1 MDDGVRINKFLG
13 SAGYC
18 SRREADRLVGEGR
31 VFIDGNMADMGSRVM
46 PGQKVY
52 VDGKA
57 VVPEEENILIA
68 VNKPRGIV
76 CTTTDKQG
84 ANNIVDFLGCDKRI
98 YPVGRLDK
106 DSEGLLLMTNDG
118 ELMNNILTGKNEHE
132 KEYIVEVDKNLSDD
146 FERRMSEPMYLKE
159 LDKTTRPCRVIKAGK
174 KTFRIILK
182 QGLNR
187 QIRRMCSNLG
197 YKVVKLKRIRIMN
210 IELNDLPAGATRKI
224 EGSEYE
230 KLMNLIN
237 KKLGQKVVT
246 EMTDLERIKE
256 LVSILNKAGKSY
268 YSEGV
273 EIMSNFEYDKLYDE
287 LVKLEEKTKI
297 VLSDSPT
304 VNVGYETLSEL
315 PKERHD
321 SPMLSLDKTKN
332 SDELVDWLGSQ
343 RGLLSW
349 KLDGLTIVLTYENGE
364 LLKAVTRGNGE
375 VGEIITQNAKVFKNV
390 PLSIPFKGRLVIRG
404 EAIITYSDFEKI
416 NE

>member
-146 FERRMSEPMYLKE
+146 FDRRMSEPMYLKE
-159 LDKTTRPCRVIKAGK
+159 LDKTTRPCRVIKTGK

-237 KKLGQKVVT
+237 KK
-246 EMTDLERIKE
+246 
-256 LVSILNKAGKSY
+256 
-268 YSEGV
+268 
-273 EIMSNFEYDKLYDE
+273 
-287 LVKLEEKTKI
+287 
-297 VLSDSPT
+297 
-304 VNVGYETLSEL
+304 
-315 PKERHD
+315 
-321 SPMLSLDKTKN
+321 
-332 SDELVDWLGSQ
+332 
-343 RGLLSW
+343 
-349 KLDGLTIVLTYENGE
+349 
-364 LLKAVTRGNGE
+364 
-375 VGEIITQNAKVFKNV
+375 
-390 PLSIPFKGRLVIRG
+390 
-404 EAIITYSDFEKI
+404 
-416 NE
+416 

>member
-159 LDKTTRPCRVIKAGK
+159 LDKTTRPCRVIKTGK

-224 EGSEYE
+224 EGREYE
-230 KLMNLIN
+230 KIMNLIN
-237 KKLGQKVVT
+237 KK
-246 EMTDLERIKE
+246 
-256 LVSILNKAGKSY
+256 
-268 YSEGV
+268 
-273 EIMSNFEYDKLYDE
+273 
-287 LVKLEEKTKI
+287 
-297 VLSDSPT
+297 
-304 VNVGYETLSEL
+304 
-315 PKERHD
+315 
-321 SPMLSLDKTKN
+321 
-332 SDELVDWLGSQ
+332 
-343 RGLLSW
+343 
-349 KLDGLTIVLTYENGE
+349 
-364 LLKAVTRGNGE
+364 
-375 VGEIITQNAKVFKNV
+375 
-390 PLSIPFKGRLVIRG
+390 
-404 EAIITYSDFEKI
+404 
-416 NE
+416 

>member
-118 ELMNNILTGKNEHE
+118 ELMNNIITGKNEHE

-159 LDKTTRPCRVIKAGK
+159 LDKTTRPCRVIKTGK

-237 KKLGQKVVT
+237 KK
-246 EMTDLERIKE
+246 
-256 LVSILNKAGKSY
+256 
-268 YSEGV
+268 
-273 EIMSNFEYDKLYDE
+273 
-287 LVKLEEKTKI
+287 
-297 VLSDSPT
+297 
-304 VNVGYETLSEL
+304 
-315 PKERHD
+315 
-321 SPMLSLDKTKN
+321 
-332 SDELVDWLGSQ
+332 
-343 RGLLSW
+343 
-349 KLDGLTIVLTYENGE
+349 
-364 LLKAVTRGNGE
+364 
-375 VGEIITQNAKVFKNV
+375 
-390 PLSIPFKGRLVIRG
+390 
-404 EAIITYSDFEKI
+404 
-416 NE
+416 

>member
-1 MDDGVRINKFLG
+1 MDDRVRINKFLG

-159 LDKTTRPCRVIKAGK
+159 LDKTTRPCSVIKTGK

-237 KKLGQKVVT
+237 KK
-246 EMTDLERIKE
+246 
-256 LVSILNKAGKSY
+256 
-268 YSEGV
+268 
-273 EIMSNFEYDKLYDE
+273 
-287 LVKLEEKTKI
+287 
-297 VLSDSPT
+297 
-304 VNVGYETLSEL
+304 
-315 PKERHD
+315 
-321 SPMLSLDKTKN
+321 
-332 SDELVDWLGSQ
+332 
-343 RGLLSW
+343 
-349 KLDGLTIVLTYENGE
+349 
-364 LLKAVTRGNGE
+364 
-375 VGEIITQNAKVFKNV
+375 
-390 PLSIPFKGRLVIRG
+390 
-404 EAIITYSDFEKI
+404 
-416 NE
+416 

>member
-146 FERRMSEPMYLKE
+146 FERRMSGPMYLKE
-159 LDKTTRPCRVIKAGK
+159 LDKTTRPCRVIKTGK

-237 KKLGQKVVT
+237 KK
-246 EMTDLERIKE
+246 
-256 LVSILNKAGKSY
+256 
-268 YSEGV
+268 
-273 EIMSNFEYDKLYDE
+273 
-287 LVKLEEKTKI
+287 
-297 VLSDSPT
+297 
-304 VNVGYETLSEL
+304 
-315 PKERHD
+315 
-321 SPMLSLDKTKN
+321 
-332 SDELVDWLGSQ
+332 
-343 RGLLSW
+343 
-349 KLDGLTIVLTYENGE
+349 
-364 LLKAVTRGNGE
+364 
-375 VGEIITQNAKVFKNV
+375 
-390 PLSIPFKGRLVIRG
+390 
-404 EAIITYSDFEKI
+404 
-416 NE
+416 

>member
-84 ANNIVDFLGCDKRI
+84 GNNIVDFLGCDKRI

-159 LDKTTRPCRVIKAGK
+159 LDKTTRPCRVIKTGK

-237 KKLGQKVVT
+237 KK
-246 EMTDLERIKE
+246 
-256 LVSILNKAGKSY
+256 
-268 YSEGV
+268 
-273 EIMSNFEYDKLYDE
+273 
-287 LVKLEEKTKI
+287 
-297 VLSDSPT
+297 
-304 VNVGYETLSEL
+304 
-315 PKERHD
+315 
-321 SPMLSLDKTKN
+321 
-332 SDELVDWLGSQ
+332 
-343 RGLLSW
+343 
-349 KLDGLTIVLTYENGE
+349 
-364 LLKAVTRGNGE
+364 
-375 VGEIITQNAKVFKNV
+375 
-390 PLSIPFKGRLVIRG
+390 
-404 EAIITYSDFEKI
+404 
-416 NE
+416 

>member
-84 ANNIVDFLGCDKRI
+84 ANNIVDFLGFDKRI

-159 LDKTTRPCRVIKAGK
+159 LDKTTRPCRVIKTGK

-187 QIRRMCSNLG
+187 QIRRMCSHLG

-237 KKLGQKVVT
+237 KK
-246 EMTDLERIKE
+246 
-256 LVSILNKAGKSY
+256 
-268 YSEGV
+268 
-273 EIMSNFEYDKLYDE
+273 
-287 LVKLEEKTKI
+287 
-297 VLSDSPT
+297 
-304 VNVGYETLSEL
+304 
-315 PKERHD
+315 
-321 SPMLSLDKTKN
+321 
-332 SDELVDWLGSQ
+332 
-343 RGLLSW
+343 
-349 KLDGLTIVLTYENGE
+349 
-364 LLKAVTRGNGE
+364 
-375 VGEIITQNAKVFKNV
+375 
-390 PLSIPFKGRLVIRG
+390 
-404 EAIITYSDFEKI
+404 
-416 NE
+416 

>member
-1 MDDGVRINKFLG
+1 
-13 SAGYC
+13 
-18 SRREADRLVGEGR
+18 
-31 VFIDGNMADMGSRVM
+31 MAENN
-46 PGQKVY
+46 PFENN
-52 VDGKA
+52 GKA

-159 LDKTTRPCRVIKAGK
+159 LDKTTRPCRVIKTGK

-237 KKLGQKVVT
+237 KK
-246 EMTDLERIKE
+246 
-256 LVSILNKAGKSY
+256 
-268 YSEGV
+268 
-273 EIMSNFEYDKLYDE
+273 
-287 LVKLEEKTKI
+287 
-297 VLSDSPT
+297 
-304 VNVGYETLSEL
+304 
-315 PKERHD
+315 
-321 SPMLSLDKTKN
+321 
-332 SDELVDWLGSQ
+332 
-343 RGLLSW
+343 
-349 KLDGLTIVLTYENGE
+349 
-364 LLKAVTRGNGE
+364 
-375 VGEIITQNAKVFKNV
+375 
-390 PLSIPFKGRLVIRG
+390 
-404 EAIITYSDFEKI
+404 
-416 NE
+416 

>member
-159 LDKTTRPCRVIKAGK
+159 LDKTTRSCRVIKTGK

-197 YKVVKLKRIRIMN
+197 YKVVKLNRIRIMN

-237 KKLGQKVVT
+237 KK
-246 EMTDLERIKE
+246 
-256 LVSILNKAGKSY
+256 
-268 YSEGV
+268 
-273 EIMSNFEYDKLYDE
+273 
-287 LVKLEEKTKI
+287 
-297 VLSDSPT
+297 
-304 VNVGYETLSEL
+304 
-315 PKERHD
+315 
-321 SPMLSLDKTKN
+321 
-332 SDELVDWLGSQ
+332 
-343 RGLLSW
+343 
-349 KLDGLTIVLTYENGE
+349 
-364 LLKAVTRGNGE
+364 
-375 VGEIITQNAKVFKNV
+375 
-390 PLSIPFKGRLVIRG
+390 
-404 EAIITYSDFEKI
+404 
-416 NE
+416 

>member
-31 VFIDGNMADMGSRVM
+31 VFIDRNMADMGSRVM

-57 VVPEEENILIA
+57 VVPEKENILIA

-159 LDKTTRPCRVIKAGK
+159 LDKTTRPCRVIKTGK

-237 KKLGQKVVT
+237 KK
-246 EMTDLERIKE
+246 
-256 LVSILNKAGKSY
+256 
-268 YSEGV
+268 
-273 EIMSNFEYDKLYDE
+273 
-287 LVKLEEKTKI
+287 
-297 VLSDSPT
+297 
-304 VNVGYETLSEL
+304 
-315 PKERHD
+315 
-321 SPMLSLDKTKN
+321 
-332 SDELVDWLGSQ
+332 
-343 RGLLSW
+343 
-349 KLDGLTIVLTYENGE
+349 
-364 LLKAVTRGNGE
+364 
-375 VGEIITQNAKVFKNV
+375 
-390 PLSIPFKGRLVIRG
+390 
-404 EAIITYSDFEKI
+404 
-416 NE
+416 

>member
-159 LDKTTRPCRVIKAGK
+159 LDKTTRPCRVIKTGK

-187 QIRRMCSNLG
+187 QIRRMCEYFG
-197 YKVVKLKRIRIMN
+197 YRVVHLRRDRIMN
-210 IELNDLPAGATRKI
+210 ITLAGLKKGRYRK
-224 EGSEYE
+224 
-230 KLMNLIN
+230 LTL
-237 KKLGQKVVT
+237 
-246 EMTDLERIKE
+246 KE
-256 LVSILNKAGKSY
+256 I
-268 YSEGV
+268 
-273 EIMSNFEYDKLYDE
+273 
-287 LVKLEEKTKI
+287 
-297 VLSDSPT
+297 
-304 VNVGYETLSEL
+304 SEL
-315 PKERHD
+315 KR
-321 SPMLSLDKTKN
+321 ML
-332 SDELVDWLGSQ
+332 
-343 RGLLSW
+343 
-349 KLDGLTIVLTYENGE
+349 
-364 LLKAVTRGNGE
+364 
-375 VGEIITQNAKVFKNV
+375 
-390 PLSIPFKGRLVIRG
+390 
-404 EAIITYSDFEKI
+404 
-416 NE
+416 

>member
-31 VFIDGNMADMGSRVM
+31 VFIDGNMADIGSRVM

-159 LDKTTRPCRVIKAGK
+159 LDKTTRPCRVIKTGK

-237 KKLGQKVVT
+237 KK
-246 EMTDLERIKE
+246 
-256 LVSILNKAGKSY
+256 
-268 YSEGV
+268 
-273 EIMSNFEYDKLYDE
+273 
-287 LVKLEEKTKI
+287 
-297 VLSDSPT
+297 
-304 VNVGYETLSEL
+304 
-315 PKERHD
+315 
-321 SPMLSLDKTKN
+321 
-332 SDELVDWLGSQ
+332 
-343 RGLLSW
+343 
-349 KLDGLTIVLTYENGE
+349 
-364 LLKAVTRGNGE
+364 
-375 VGEIITQNAKVFKNV
+375 
-390 PLSIPFKGRLVIRG
+390 
-404 EAIITYSDFEKI
+404 
-416 NE
+416 

>member
-159 LDKTTRPCRVIKAGK
+159 LDKTTRPCRVIKTGK

-210 IELNDLPAGATRKI
+210 IELNDLPPGATRKI

-237 KKLGQKVVT
+237 KK
-246 EMTDLERIKE
+246 
-256 LVSILNKAGKSY
+256 
-268 YSEGV
+268 
-273 EIMSNFEYDKLYDE
+273 
-287 LVKLEEKTKI
+287 
-297 VLSDSPT
+297 
-304 VNVGYETLSEL
+304 
-315 PKERHD
+315 
-321 SPMLSLDKTKN
+321 
-332 SDELVDWLGSQ
+332 
-343 RGLLSW
+343 
-349 KLDGLTIVLTYENGE
+349 
-364 LLKAVTRGNGE
+364 
-375 VGEIITQNAKVFKNV
+375 
-390 PLSIPFKGRLVIRG
+390 
-404 EAIITYSDFEKI
+404 
-416 NE
+416 

>member
-52 VDGKA
+52 VDGQA

-237 KKLGQKVVT
+237 KK
-246 EMTDLERIKE
+246 
-256 LVSILNKAGKSY
+256 
-268 YSEGV
+268 
-273 EIMSNFEYDKLYDE
+273 
-287 LVKLEEKTKI
+287 
-297 VLSDSPT
+297 
-304 VNVGYETLSEL
+304 
-315 PKERHD
+315 
-321 SPMLSLDKTKN
+321 
-332 SDELVDWLGSQ
+332 
-343 RGLLSW
+343 
-349 KLDGLTIVLTYENGE
+349 
-364 LLKAVTRGNGE
+364 
-375 VGEIITQNAKVFKNV
+375 
-390 PLSIPFKGRLVIRG
+390 
-404 EAIITYSDFEKI
+404 
-416 NE
+416 

>member
-159 LDKTTRPCRVIKAGK
+159 LDKTTRPCRVIKTGK

-210 IELNDLPAGATRKI
+210 IELNDLPASATRKI

-237 KKLGQKVVT
+237 KK
-246 EMTDLERIKE
+246 
-256 LVSILNKAGKSY
+256 
-268 YSEGV
+268 
-273 EIMSNFEYDKLYDE
+273 
-287 LVKLEEKTKI
+287 
-297 VLSDSPT
+297 
-304 VNVGYETLSEL
+304 
-315 PKERHD
+315 
-321 SPMLSLDKTKN
+321 
-332 SDELVDWLGSQ
+332 
-343 RGLLSW
+343 
-349 KLDGLTIVLTYENGE
+349 
-364 LLKAVTRGNGE
+364 
-375 VGEIITQNAKVFKNV
+375 
-390 PLSIPFKGRLVIRG
+390 
-404 EAIITYSDFEKI
+404 
-416 NE
+416 

>member
-159 LDKTTRPCRVIKAGK
+159 LDKTTRPCRVIKTGK

-210 IELNDLPAGATRKI
+210 IELNDLPAGAIRKI

-230 KLMNLIN
+230 ELMNLIN
-237 KKLGQKVVT
+237 KK
-246 EMTDLERIKE
+246 
-256 LVSILNKAGKSY
+256 
-268 YSEGV
+268 
-273 EIMSNFEYDKLYDE
+273 
-287 LVKLEEKTKI
+287 
-297 VLSDSPT
+297 
-304 VNVGYETLSEL
+304 
-315 PKERHD
+315 
-321 SPMLSLDKTKN
+321 
-332 SDELVDWLGSQ
+332 
-343 RGLLSW
+343 
-349 KLDGLTIVLTYENGE
+349 
-364 LLKAVTRGNGE
+364 
-375 VGEIITQNAKVFKNV
+375 
-390 PLSIPFKGRLVIRG
+390 
-404 EAIITYSDFEKI
+404 
-416 NE
+416 

>member
-84 ANNIVDFLGCDKRI
+84 ANNIVDFLGGDKRI

-118 ELMNNILTGKNEHE
+118 ELMNNVLTGKNEHE

-159 LDKTTRPCRVIKAGK
+159 LDKTTRPCRVIKTGK

-237 KKLGQKVVT
+237 KK
-246 EMTDLERIKE
+246 
-256 LVSILNKAGKSY
+256 
-268 YSEGV
+268 
-273 EIMSNFEYDKLYDE
+273 
-287 LVKLEEKTKI
+287 
-297 VLSDSPT
+297 
-304 VNVGYETLSEL
+304 
-315 PKERHD
+315 
-321 SPMLSLDKTKN
+321 
-332 SDELVDWLGSQ
+332 
-343 RGLLSW
+343 
-349 KLDGLTIVLTYENGE
+349 
-364 LLKAVTRGNGE
+364 
-375 VGEIITQNAKVFKNV
+375 
-390 PLSIPFKGRLVIRG
+390 
-404 EAIITYSDFEKI
+404 
-416 NE
+416 

>member
-159 LDKTTRPCRVIKAGK
+159 LDKTTRPCRVIKTGK

-230 KLMNLIN
+230 TLMNLIN
-237 KKLGQKVVT
+237 KK
-246 EMTDLERIKE
+246 
-256 LVSILNKAGKSY
+256 
-268 YSEGV
+268 
-273 EIMSNFEYDKLYDE
+273 
-287 LVKLEEKTKI
+287 
-297 VLSDSPT
+297 
-304 VNVGYETLSEL
+304 
-315 PKERHD
+315 
-321 SPMLSLDKTKN
+321 
-332 SDELVDWLGSQ
+332 
-343 RGLLSW
+343 
-349 KLDGLTIVLTYENGE
+349 
-364 LLKAVTRGNGE
+364 
-375 VGEIITQNAKVFKNV
+375 
-390 PLSIPFKGRLVIRG
+390 
-404 EAIITYSDFEKI
+404 
-416 NE
+416 

>member
-159 LDKTTRPCRVIKAGK
+159 LDKTTRSCRVIKTGK

-224 EGSEYE
+224 EGSEYQ

-237 KKLGQKVVT
+237 KK
-246 EMTDLERIKE
+246 
-256 LVSILNKAGKSY
+256 
-268 YSEGV
+268 
-273 EIMSNFEYDKLYDE
+273 
-287 LVKLEEKTKI
+287 
-297 VLSDSPT
+297 
-304 VNVGYETLSEL
+304 
-315 PKERHD
+315 
-321 SPMLSLDKTKN
+321 
-332 SDELVDWLGSQ
+332 
-343 RGLLSW
+343 
-349 KLDGLTIVLTYENGE
+349 
-364 LLKAVTRGNGE
+364 
-375 VGEIITQNAKVFKNV
+375 
-390 PLSIPFKGRLVIRG
+390 
-404 EAIITYSDFEKI
+404 
-416 NE
+416 

>member
-132 KEYIVEVDKNLSDD
+132 KEYIVEVDKNLSDG

-159 LDKTTRPCRVIKAGK
+159 LDKTTRPCRVIKTGK

-237 KKLGQKVVT
+237 KK
-246 EMTDLERIKE
+246 
-256 LVSILNKAGKSY
+256 
-268 YSEGV
+268 
-273 EIMSNFEYDKLYDE
+273 
-287 LVKLEEKTKI
+287 
-297 VLSDSPT
+297 
-304 VNVGYETLSEL
+304 
-315 PKERHD
+315 
-321 SPMLSLDKTKN
+321 
-332 SDELVDWLGSQ
+332 
-343 RGLLSW
+343 
-349 KLDGLTIVLTYENGE
+349 
-364 LLKAVTRGNGE
+364 
-375 VGEIITQNAKVFKNV
+375 
-390 PLSIPFKGRLVIRG
+390 
-404 EAIITYSDFEKI
+404 
-416 NE
+416 

>member
-132 KEYIVEVDKNLSDD
+132 KEYIVEVDRNLSDD

-159 LDKTTRPCRVIKAGK
+159 LDKTTRPCRVIKTGK

-237 KKLGQKVVT
+237 KK
-246 EMTDLERIKE
+246 
-256 LVSILNKAGKSY
+256 
-268 YSEGV
+268 
-273 EIMSNFEYDKLYDE
+273 
-287 LVKLEEKTKI
+287 
-297 VLSDSPT
+297 
-304 VNVGYETLSEL
+304 
-315 PKERHD
+315 
-321 SPMLSLDKTKN
+321 
-332 SDELVDWLGSQ
+332 
-343 RGLLSW
+343 
-349 KLDGLTIVLTYENGE
+349 
-364 LLKAVTRGNGE
+364 
-375 VGEIITQNAKVFKNV
+375 
-390 PLSIPFKGRLVIRG
+390 
-404 EAIITYSDFEKI
+404 
-416 NE
+416 

>member
-1 MDDGVRINKFLG
+1 MDDGVRINKLLG

-237 KKLGQKVVT
+237 KK
-246 EMTDLERIKE
+246 
-256 LVSILNKAGKSY
+256 
-268 YSEGV
+268 
-273 EIMSNFEYDKLYDE
+273 
-287 LVKLEEKTKI
+287 
-297 VLSDSPT
+297 
-304 VNVGYETLSEL
+304 
-315 PKERHD
+315 
-321 SPMLSLDKTKN
+321 
-332 SDELVDWLGSQ
+332 
-343 RGLLSW
+343 
-349 KLDGLTIVLTYENGE
+349 
-364 LLKAVTRGNGE
+364 
-375 VGEIITQNAKVFKNV
+375 
-390 PLSIPFKGRLVIRG
+390 
-404 EAIITYSDFEKI
+404 
-416 NE
+416 

>member
-31 VFIDGNMADMGSRVM
+31 VFIDGNMADMGSRVR

-237 KKLGQKVVT
+237 KK
-246 EMTDLERIKE
+246 
-256 LVSILNKAGKSY
+256 
-268 YSEGV
+268 
-273 EIMSNFEYDKLYDE
+273 
-287 LVKLEEKTKI
+287 
-297 VLSDSPT
+297 
-304 VNVGYETLSEL
+304 
-315 PKERHD
+315 
-321 SPMLSLDKTKN
+321 
-332 SDELVDWLGSQ
+332 
-343 RGLLSW
+343 
-349 KLDGLTIVLTYENGE
+349 
-364 LLKAVTRGNGE
+364 
-375 VGEIITQNAKVFKNV
+375 
-390 PLSIPFKGRLVIRG
+390 
-404 EAIITYSDFEKI
+404 
-416 NE
+416 

>member
-159 LDKTTRPCRVIKAGK
+159 LDKTTRSCRVIKTGK

-237 KKLGQKVVT
+237 
-246 EMTDLERIKE
+246 
-256 LVSILNKAGKSY
+256 
-268 YSEGV
+268 
-273 EIMSNFEYDKLYDE
+273 
-287 LVKLEEKTKI
+287 EK
-297 VLSDSPT
+297 
-304 VNVGYETLSEL
+304 
-315 PKERHD
+315 
-321 SPMLSLDKTKN
+321 
-332 SDELVDWLGSQ
+332 
-343 RGLLSW
+343 
-349 KLDGLTIVLTYENGE
+349 
-364 LLKAVTRGNGE
+364 
-375 VGEIITQNAKVFKNV
+375 
-390 PLSIPFKGRLVIRG
+390 
-404 EAIITYSDFEKI
+404 
-416 NE
+416 

>member
-1 MDDGVRINKFLG
+1 MDYGVIINKFLG

-118 ELMNNILTGKNEHE
+118 ELMNNVLTGKNEHE

-159 LDKTTRPCRVIKAGK
+159 LDKTTRPCRVIKTGK

-210 IELNDLPAGATRKI
+210 IELGNLPVGQYRKVTD
-224 EGSEYE
+224 SE
-230 KLMNLIN
+230 L
-237 KKLGQKVVT
+237 
-246 EMTDLERIKE
+246 KE
-256 LVSILNKAGKSY
+256 L
-268 YSEGV
+268 
-273 EIMSNFEYDKLYDE
+273 MRNF
-287 LVKLEEKTKI
+287 
-297 VLSDSPT
+297 
-304 VNVGYETLSEL
+304 N
-315 PKERHD
+315 
-321 SPMLSLDKTKN
+321 
-332 SDELVDWLGSQ
+332 
-343 RGLLSW
+343 
-349 KLDGLTIVLTYENGE
+349 
-364 LLKAVTRGNGE
+364 
-375 VGEIITQNAKVFKNV
+375 
-390 PLSIPFKGRLVIRG
+390 
-404 EAIITYSDFEKI
+404 
-416 NE
+416 

>member
-18 SRREADRLVGEGR
+18 SRREADRLVGGGR

-146 FERRMSEPMYLKE
+146 FECRMSEPMYLKE
-159 LDKTTRPCRVIKAGK
+159 LDKTTRPCRVIKTGK

-237 KKLGQKVVT
+237 KK
-246 EMTDLERIKE
+246 
-256 LVSILNKAGKSY
+256 
-268 YSEGV
+268 
-273 EIMSNFEYDKLYDE
+273 
-287 LVKLEEKTKI
+287 
-297 VLSDSPT
+297 
-304 VNVGYETLSEL
+304 
-315 PKERHD
+315 
-321 SPMLSLDKTKN
+321 
-332 SDELVDWLGSQ
+332 
-343 RGLLSW
+343 
-349 KLDGLTIVLTYENGE
+349 
-364 LLKAVTRGNGE
+364 
-375 VGEIITQNAKVFKNV
+375 
-390 PLSIPFKGRLVIRG
+390 
-404 EAIITYSDFEKI
+404 
-416 NE
+416 

>member
-31 VFIDGNMADMGSRVM
+31 VFIDENMADMGSRVM

-146 FERRMSEPMYLKE
+146 FERRMSGPMYLKE
-159 LDKTTRPCRVIKAGK
+159 LDKTTRPCRVIKTGK

-237 KKLGQKVVT
+237 KK
-246 EMTDLERIKE
+246 
-256 LVSILNKAGKSY
+256 
-268 YSEGV
+268 
-273 EIMSNFEYDKLYDE
+273 
-287 LVKLEEKTKI
+287 
-297 VLSDSPT
+297 
-304 VNVGYETLSEL
+304 
-315 PKERHD
+315 
-321 SPMLSLDKTKN
+321 
-332 SDELVDWLGSQ
+332 
-343 RGLLSW
+343 
-349 KLDGLTIVLTYENGE
+349 
-364 LLKAVTRGNGE
+364 
-375 VGEIITQNAKVFKNV
+375 
-390 PLSIPFKGRLVIRG
+390 
-404 EAIITYSDFEKI
+404 
-416 NE
+416 

>member
-1 MDDGVRINKFLG
+1 
-13 SAGYC
+13 
-18 SRREADRLVGEGR
+18 
-31 VFIDGNMADMGSRVM
+31 MADMGSRVM

-159 LDKTTRPCRVIKAGK
+159 LDKTTRPCRVIKTGK

-237 KKLGQKVVT
+237 KK
-246 EMTDLERIKE
+246 
-256 LVSILNKAGKSY
+256 
-268 YSEGV
+268 
-273 EIMSNFEYDKLYDE
+273 
-287 LVKLEEKTKI
+287 
-297 VLSDSPT
+297 
-304 VNVGYETLSEL
+304 
-315 PKERHD
+315 
-321 SPMLSLDKTKN
+321 
-332 SDELVDWLGSQ
+332 
-343 RGLLSW
+343 
-349 KLDGLTIVLTYENGE
+349 
-364 LLKAVTRGNGE
+364 
-375 VGEIITQNAKVFKNV
+375 
-390 PLSIPFKGRLVIRG
+390 
-404 EAIITYSDFEKI
+404 
-416 NE
+416 

>member
-1 MDDGVRINKFLG
+1 MNDGVRINKFLG

-159 LDKTTRPCRVIKAGK
+159 LDKTTRPCRVIKTGK

-237 KKLGQKVVT
+237 KK
-246 EMTDLERIKE
+246 
-256 LVSILNKAGKSY
+256 
-268 YSEGV
+268 
-273 EIMSNFEYDKLYDE
+273 
-287 LVKLEEKTKI
+287 
-297 VLSDSPT
+297 
-304 VNVGYETLSEL
+304 
-315 PKERHD
+315 
-321 SPMLSLDKTKN
+321 
-332 SDELVDWLGSQ
+332 
-343 RGLLSW
+343 
-349 KLDGLTIVLTYENGE
+349 
-364 LLKAVTRGNGE
+364 
-375 VGEIITQNAKVFKNV
+375 
-390 PLSIPFKGRLVIRG
+390 
-404 EAIITYSDFEKI
+404 
-416 NE
+416 

>member
-159 LDKTTRPCRVIKAGK
+159 LDKTTRPCCVIKTGK

-237 KKLGQKVVT
+237 KK
-246 EMTDLERIKE
+246 
-256 LVSILNKAGKSY
+256 
-268 YSEGV
+268 
-273 EIMSNFEYDKLYDE
+273 
-287 LVKLEEKTKI
+287 
-297 VLSDSPT
+297 
-304 VNVGYETLSEL
+304 
-315 PKERHD
+315 
-321 SPMLSLDKTKN
+321 
-332 SDELVDWLGSQ
+332 
-343 RGLLSW
+343 
-349 KLDGLTIVLTYENGE
+349 
-364 LLKAVTRGNGE
+364 
-375 VGEIITQNAKVFKNV
+375 
-390 PLSIPFKGRLVIRG
+390 
-404 EAIITYSDFEKI
+404 
-416 NE
+416 

>member
-159 LDKTTRPCRVIKAGK
+159 LDKTTRPCRVIKSGK
-174 KTFRIILK
+174 KTFRVILK

-237 KKLGQKVVT
+237 KK
-246 EMTDLERIKE
+246 
-256 LVSILNKAGKSY
+256 
-268 YSEGV
+268 
-273 EIMSNFEYDKLYDE
+273 
-287 LVKLEEKTKI
+287 
-297 VLSDSPT
+297 
-304 VNVGYETLSEL
+304 
-315 PKERHD
+315 
-321 SPMLSLDKTKN
+321 
-332 SDELVDWLGSQ
+332 
-343 RGLLSW
+343 
-349 KLDGLTIVLTYENGE
+349 
-364 LLKAVTRGNGE
+364 
-375 VGEIITQNAKVFKNV
+375 
-390 PLSIPFKGRLVIRG
+390 
-404 EAIITYSDFEKI
+404 
-416 NE
+416 

>member
-13 SAGYC
+13 SVGYC

-159 LDKTTRPCRVIKAGK
+159 LDKTTRPCRVIKTGK

-237 KKLGQKVVT
+237 KK
-246 EMTDLERIKE
+246 
-256 LVSILNKAGKSY
+256 
-268 YSEGV
+268 
-273 EIMSNFEYDKLYDE
+273 
-287 LVKLEEKTKI
+287 
-297 VLSDSPT
+297 
-304 VNVGYETLSEL
+304 
-315 PKERHD
+315 
-321 SPMLSLDKTKN
+321 
-332 SDELVDWLGSQ
+332 
-343 RGLLSW
+343 
-349 KLDGLTIVLTYENGE
+349 
-364 LLKAVTRGNGE
+364 
-375 VGEIITQNAKVFKNV
+375 
-390 PLSIPFKGRLVIRG
+390 
-404 EAIITYSDFEKI
+404 
-416 NE
+416 

>member
-146 FERRMSEPMYLKE
+146 LERRMSEPMYLKE
-159 LDKTTRPCRVIKAGK
+159 LDKTTRPCRVIKTGK

-237 KKLGQKVVT
+237 KK
-246 EMTDLERIKE
+246 
-256 LVSILNKAGKSY
+256 
-268 YSEGV
+268 
-273 EIMSNFEYDKLYDE
+273 
-287 LVKLEEKTKI
+287 
-297 VLSDSPT
+297 
-304 VNVGYETLSEL
+304 
-315 PKERHD
+315 
-321 SPMLSLDKTKN
+321 
-332 SDELVDWLGSQ
+332 
-343 RGLLSW
+343 
-349 KLDGLTIVLTYENGE
+349 
-364 LLKAVTRGNGE
+364 
-375 VGEIITQNAKVFKNV
+375 
-390 PLSIPFKGRLVIRG
+390 
-404 EAIITYSDFEKI
+404 
-416 NE
+416 

>member
-159 LDKTTRPCRVIKAGK
+159 LDKTTRPCRVIKTGK

-210 IELNDLPAGATRKI
+210 IELNDLPAGTTRKI

-237 KKLGQKVVT
+237 KK
-246 EMTDLERIKE
+246 
-256 LVSILNKAGKSY
+256 
-268 YSEGV
+268 
-273 EIMSNFEYDKLYDE
+273 
-287 LVKLEEKTKI
+287 
-297 VLSDSPT
+297 
-304 VNVGYETLSEL
+304 
-315 PKERHD
+315 
-321 SPMLSLDKTKN
+321 
-332 SDELVDWLGSQ
+332 
-343 RGLLSW
+343 
-349 KLDGLTIVLTYENGE
+349 
-364 LLKAVTRGNGE
+364 
-375 VGEIITQNAKVFKNV
+375 
-390 PLSIPFKGRLVIRG
+390 
-404 EAIITYSDFEKI
+404 
-416 NE
+416 

>member
-18 SRREADRLVGEGR
+18 SRREADRLVGEGH
-31 VFIDGNMADMGSRVM
+31 VFIDRNMADMGSRVM

-159 LDKTTRPCRVIKAGK
+159 LDKTTRPCRVIKTGK

-237 KKLGQKVVT
+237 KK
-246 EMTDLERIKE
+246 
-256 LVSILNKAGKSY
+256 
-268 YSEGV
+268 
-273 EIMSNFEYDKLYDE
+273 
-287 LVKLEEKTKI
+287 
-297 VLSDSPT
+297 
-304 VNVGYETLSEL
+304 
-315 PKERHD
+315 
-321 SPMLSLDKTKN
+321 
-332 SDELVDWLGSQ
+332 
-343 RGLLSW
+343 
-349 KLDGLTIVLTYENGE
+349 
-364 LLKAVTRGNGE
+364 
-375 VGEIITQNAKVFKNV
+375 
-390 PLSIPFKGRLVIRG
+390 
-404 EAIITYSDFEKI
+404 
-416 NE
+416 

>member
-118 ELMNNILTGKNEHE
+118 E
-132 KEYIVEVDKNLSDD
+132 
-146 FERRMSEPMYLKE
+146 PMYLKE
-159 LDKTTRPCRVIKAGK
+159 LDKTTRPCRVIKTGK

-237 KKLGQKVVT
+237 KK
-246 EMTDLERIKE
+246 
-256 LVSILNKAGKSY
+256 
-268 YSEGV
+268 
-273 EIMSNFEYDKLYDE
+273 
-287 LVKLEEKTKI
+287 
-297 VLSDSPT
+297 
-304 VNVGYETLSEL
+304 
-315 PKERHD
+315 
-321 SPMLSLDKTKN
+321 
-332 SDELVDWLGSQ
+332 
-343 RGLLSW
+343 
-349 KLDGLTIVLTYENGE
+349 
-364 LLKAVTRGNGE
+364 
-375 VGEIITQNAKVFKNV
+375 
-390 PLSIPFKGRLVIRG
+390 
-404 EAIITYSDFEKI
+404 
-416 NE
+416 

>member
-18 SRREADRLVGEGR
+18 SRREADRLVSEGR

-84 ANNIVDFLGCDKRI
+84 SNNIVDFLGCDKRI

-159 LDKTTRPCRVIKAGK
+159 LDKTTRPCRVIKTGK

-237 KKLGQKVVT
+237 KK
-246 EMTDLERIKE
+246 
-256 LVSILNKAGKSY
+256 
-268 YSEGV
+268 
-273 EIMSNFEYDKLYDE
+273 
-287 LVKLEEKTKI
+287 
-297 VLSDSPT
+297 
-304 VNVGYETLSEL
+304 
-315 PKERHD
+315 
-321 SPMLSLDKTKN
+321 
-332 SDELVDWLGSQ
+332 
-343 RGLLSW
+343 
-349 KLDGLTIVLTYENGE
+349 
-364 LLKAVTRGNGE
+364 
-375 VGEIITQNAKVFKNV
+375 
-390 PLSIPFKGRLVIRG
+390 
-404 EAIITYSDFEKI
+404 
-416 NE
+416 

>member
-159 LDKTTRPCRVIKAGK
+159 LDKTTRPCHVIKTGK

-237 KKLGQKVVT
+237 KK
-246 EMTDLERIKE
+246 
-256 LVSILNKAGKSY
+256 
-268 YSEGV
+268 
-273 EIMSNFEYDKLYDE
+273 
-287 LVKLEEKTKI
+287 
-297 VLSDSPT
+297 
-304 VNVGYETLSEL
+304 
-315 PKERHD
+315 
-321 SPMLSLDKTKN
+321 
-332 SDELVDWLGSQ
+332 
-343 RGLLSW
+343 
-349 KLDGLTIVLTYENGE
+349 
-364 LLKAVTRGNGE
+364 
-375 VGEIITQNAKVFKNV
+375 
-390 PLSIPFKGRLVIRG
+390 
-404 EAIITYSDFEKI
+404 
-416 NE
+416 